1 MEIFENTTKNIIDN
15 AILGYNGTILVYGQ
29 AGSGKTYTISNDLN
43 DQNLKGIIPRTFEY
57 LFEKIKDILEKEK
70 IKIDINIAFI
80 QIYLETIQDLLCPK
94 NTVKIRESAEK
105 GIFLENCLWINVKNG
120 QECKEAFERGEKN
133 RMVESTEINEYNTRS
148 HTILMIKI
156 EKYYSNEEIDQNV
169 VTKGM
174 LYLVDLAGS
183 ERIKPYIKGK
193 QLEQTKKINNSLSV
207 LGNCINSIVLGNSY
221 IPFRE
226 SKLTRVLQEALGGN
240 SNTSLIVT
248 LSPSNLNSEESLSS
262 LNFGSRAM
270 KLAINPKRNIES
282 VEENALEKLN
292 KKYIE
297 LLEKYNELDLKYKN
311 KENGEKE
318 NFEKIIKEYQDK
330 LNEINLSLNEKE
342 EEINILNNELNQL
355 KQTNKVTSLQNN
367 ELNKKLNLVN
377 SKNKNNQFILEP
389 QIKELLAEQGIEVEE
404 INKNNVNPIINQLIN
419 NNKEKNEDNNILVK
433 KINILNSSLEE
444 LRKNYEEKYNII
456 EQEKQ
461 TVLRNY
467 PVYLEKID
475 ILEKE
480 NTKLQTINNINLE
493 KINNIE
499 EEKNQIQSDFK
510 KLKRVETERNKLKNK
525 IQSLNENNKK
535 LSEINSQLKLKN
547 KDIESKYETQIKKYE
562 ESKFHRLNNYLNQM
576 ENIRL
581 ISSLNINE
589 KLLNNSLNKM
599 ISDLELFNKFKKESK
614 VFETIIDNDIPS
626 LTENNYEIVIKKAKN
641 QKNKMSELLVNIDN
655 LNINEKVTNKNY
667 NISEIIEKLNEIN
680 HFYNEN
686 FINAYNLLT
695 KTFNKVIELCQINM
709 KTREEIRQSYLIKKK
724 EEIKEKIEEK
734 NIKNKILDIFLNN
747 IDKFNPI
754 CYATDNSDIK
764 EEFNNLKNESDELE
778 PMEIFNKSI
787 DIFSKII
794 LRSAEFR
801 MHKEKE
807 IKSLNDR
814 IFYFLREIENYKKYY
829 NNHKNSE
836 LDEEK
841 RLLNS
846 QLFLQDGEII
856 RLNQENDKLLKRIEN
871 LININEEI
879 NKEIKNEC

>member
-1 MEIFENTTKNIIDN
+1 M
-15 AILGYNGTILVYGQ
+15 
-29 AGSGKTYTISNDLN
+29 N

-105 GIFLENCLWINVKNG
+105 GIFLENCLWINVKNDK
-120 QECKEAFERGEKN
+120 ECKEAFERGEKN
-133 RMVESTEINEYNTRS
+133 RMVESKEINEYNTRS

-156 EKYYSNEEIDQNV
+156 EKCYSNEEIEQNV

-270 KLAINPKRNIES
+270 KLVINPKRNIES

-355 KQTNKVTSLQNN
+355 KQTNKVISLQNN

-377 SKNKNNQFILEP
+377 SMNKNNQFILES

-461 TVLRNY
+461 TVLSNY

-562 ESKFHRLNNYLNQM
+562 ESKFHRLNKYLNQI

-589 KLLNNSLNKM
+589 KLLNNSLNIM
-599 ISDLELFNKFKKESK
+599 TNNLELFNKFKKESK
-614 VFETIIDNDIPS
+614 AFETIIDNDIPS
-626 LTENNYEIVIKKAKN
+626 LTENNYEIVIKKAKK
-641 QKNKMSELLVNIDN
+641 QKNKMSELLNDIDN

-680 HFYNEN
+680 HLYNEN

-734 NIKNKILDIFLNN
+734 NIKNKILDIFLSN

-754 CYATDNSDIK
+754 CYATDNSDLK

-778 PMEIFNKSI
+778 SMEIFNKSI

-856 RLNQENDKLLKRIEN
+856 RLNQENDKLLKTIEN
-871 LININEEI
+871 LMNINEEI
-879 NKEIKNEC
+879 NKDKKNE

>member
-1 MEIFENTTKNIIDN
+1 M
-15 AILGYNGTILVYGQ
+15 
-29 AGSGKTYTISNDLN
+29 N

-105 GIFLENCLWINVKNG
+105 GIFLENCLWINVKNDK
-120 QECKEAFERGEKN
+120 ECKEAFERGEKN

-156 EKYYSNEEIDQNV
+156 EKYYSNEEIEQNV

-355 KQTNKVTSLQNN
+355 KQTNKVISLQNN

-377 SKNKNNQFILEP
+377 SMNKNNQFILEP

-461 TVLRNY
+461 TVLSNY

-493 KINNIE
+493 KINNIDK
-499 EEKNQIQSDFK
+499 EKNQIQSDFK

-535 LSEINSQLKLKN
+535 LNEINSQLKLKN

-589 KLLNNSLNKM
+589 KLLNNSLNIM
-599 ISDLELFNKFKKESK
+599 TNNLELFNKFKKESK
-614 VFETIIDNDIPS
+614 AFETIIDNDIPS
-626 LTENNYEIVIKKAKN
+626 LTENNYEIVIKKAKK
-641 QKNKMSELLVNIDN
+641 QKNKMSELLNDIDN

-680 HFYNEN
+680 HLYNEN

-734 NIKNKILDIFLNN
+734 NIKNKILDIFLSN

-754 CYATDNSDIK
+754 CYATDNSDLK

-787 DIFSKII
+787 DIFAKII

-856 RLNQENDKLLKRIEN
+856 RLNQENDKLLKTIEN
-871 LININEEI
+871 LMNINEEM
-879 NKEIKNEC
+879 NKDKKNE

>member
-1 MEIFENTTKNIIDN
+1 M
-15 AILGYNGTILVYGQ
+15 
-29 AGSGKTYTISNDLN
+29 N

-105 GIFLENCLWINVKNG
+105 GIFLENCLWINVKNDK
-120 QECKEAFERGEKN
+120 ECKEAFERGEKN

-156 EKYYSNEEIDQNV
+156 EKYYSNEEIEQNV

-355 KQTNKVTSLQNN
+355 KQTNKVISLQNN

-377 SKNKNNQFILEP
+377 NMNKSNQFILEP
-389 QIKELLAEQGIEVEE
+389 QVKELLAEQGIEVEE

-419 NNKEKNEDNNILVK
+419 NNKEKNENNNIL
-433 KINILNSSLEE
+433 
-444 LRKNYEEKYNII
+444 
-456 EQEKQ
+456 
-461 TVLRNY
+461 
-467 PVYLEKID
+467 
-475 ILEKE
+475 
-480 NTKLQTINNINLE
+480 
-493 KINNIE
+493 
-499 EEKNQIQSDFK
+499 
-510 KLKRVETERNKLKNK
+510 
-525 IQSLNENNKK
+525 
-535 LSEINSQLKLKN
+535 
-547 KDIESKYETQIKKYE
+547 
-562 ESKFHRLNNYLNQM
+562 
-576 ENIRL
+576 
-581 ISSLNINE
+581 
-589 KLLNNSLNKM
+589 
-599 ISDLELFNKFKKESK
+599 
-614 VFETIIDNDIPS
+614 
-626 LTENNYEIVIKKAKN
+626 
-641 QKNKMSELLVNIDN
+641 
-655 LNINEKVTNKNY
+655 
-667 NISEIIEKLNEIN
+667 
-680 HFYNEN
+680 
-686 FINAYNLLT
+686 
-695 KTFNKVIELCQINM
+695 
-709 KTREEIRQSYLIKKK
+709 
-724 EEIKEKIEEK
+724 
-734 NIKNKILDIFLNN
+734 
-747 IDKFNPI
+747 DK
-754 CYATDNSDIK
+754 
-764 EEFNNLKNESDELE
+764 
-778 PMEIFNKSI
+778 
-787 DIFSKII
+787 
-794 LRSAEFR
+794 
-801 MHKEKE
+801 
-807 IKSLNDR
+807 
-814 IFYFLREIENYKKYY
+814 
-829 NNHKNSE
+829 
-836 LDEEK
+836 
-841 RLLNS
+841 
-846 QLFLQDGEII
+846 
-856 RLNQENDKLLKRIEN
+856 
-871 LININEEI
+871 
-879 NKEIKNEC
+879 

>member
-1 MEIFENTTKNIIDN
+1 M
-15 AILGYNGTILVYGQ
+15 
-29 AGSGKTYTISNDLN
+29 N

-94 NTVKIRESAEK
+94 NRIKIRESAEK
-105 GIFLENCLWINVKNG
+105 GIFLENCLWINVKNDK
-120 QECKEAFERGEKN
+120 ECKEAFERGEKN
-133 RMVESTEINEYNTRS
+133 RMVESKEINEYNTRS

-156 EKYYSNEEIDQNV
+156 EKCYSNEEIEQNV

-355 KQTNKVTSLQNN
+355 KQTNKVISLQNN

-377 SKNKNNQFILEP
+377 SMNKNNQFILEP

-461 TVLRNY
+461 TVLSNY

-562 ESKFHRLNNYLNQM
+562 ESKFHTLNNYLNQM

-589 KLLNNSLNKM
+589 KLLNNSLNIM
-599 ISDLELFNKFKKESK
+599 TNNLELFNKFKKESK
-614 VFETIIDNDIPS
+614 AFEIIIDNDIPS
-626 LTENNYEIVIKKAKN
+626 LTENNYEIVIKKAKK
-641 QKNKMSELLVNIDN
+641 QKNKMSELLNDIDN

-667 NISEIIEKLNEIN
+667 NISEIVEKLNEIN
-680 HFYNEN
+680 HLYNEN

-734 NIKNKILDIFLNN
+734 NIKNKIIDIFLSN

-754 CYATDNSDIK
+754 CYATDNSDLK

-856 RLNQENDKLLKRIEN
+856 RLNQENDKLLKTIEN
-871 LININEEI
+871 LMNINEEI
-879 NKEIKNEC
+879 NKDKKNE

>member
-1 MEIFENTTKNIIDN
+1 M
-15 AILGYNGTILVYGQ
+15 
-29 AGSGKTYTISNDLN
+29 N

-105 GIFLENCLWINVKNG
+105 GIFLENCLWINVKNDK
-120 QECKEAFERGEKN
+120 ECKEAFERGEKN

-156 EKYYSNEEIDQNV
+156 EKYYSNEEIEQNV

-207 LGNCINSIVLGNSY
+207 LGNCINSIASGNSY

-270 KLAINPKRNIES
+270 KLVINPKRNIES

-461 TVLRNY
+461 TVLSNY

-499 EEKNQIQSDFK
+499 EEKNQIQNDFK

-589 KLLNNSLNKM
+589 KLLNNSLNIM
-599 ISDLELFNKFKKESK
+599 TNNLELFNKFKKESK
-614 VFETIIDNDIPS
+614 AFETIIDNDIPS
-626 LTENNYEIVIKKAKN
+626 LTENNYEIVIKKAKK
-641 QKNKMSELLVNIDN
+641 QKNKMSELLNDIDN

-667 NISEIIEKLNEIN
+667 NISEIVEKLNEIN
-680 HFYNEN
+680 HLYNEN
-686 FINAYNLLT
+686 FINVYNLLT

-734 NIKNKILDIFLNN
+734 NIKNKILDIFLSN

-754 CYATDNSDIK
+754 CYATDNSDLK

-856 RLNQENDKLLKRIEN
+856 RLNQENDKLLKTIEN
-871 LININEEI
+871 LMNINEEM
-879 NKEIKNEC
+879 NKDKKNE

>member
-1 MEIFENTTKNIIDN
+1 M
-15 AILGYNGTILVYGQ
+15 
-29 AGSGKTYTISNDLN
+29 N

-105 GIFLENCLWINVKNG
+105 GIFLENCLWINVKNDK
-120 QECKEAFERGEKN
+120 ECKEAFERGEKN

-156 EKYYSNEEIDQNV
+156 EKCYSNEEIEQNV

-355 KQTNKVTSLQNN
+355 KQTNKVISLQNN
-367 ELNKKLNLVN
+367 ELNEKLNLVN
-377 SKNKNNQFILEP
+377 SMNKKNQFILES

-547 KDIESKYETQIKKYE
+547 KDIESKYETQVKIYE

-589 KLLNNSLNKM
+589 KLLNNSLNIM
-599 ISDLELFNKFKKESK
+599 TNNLELFNKFKKESK
-614 VFETIIDNDIPS
+614 AIETIIDNDIPS
-626 LTENNYEIVIKKAKN
+626 LTENNYEIVIKKAKK
-641 QKNKMSELLVNIDN
+641 QKNKMSELLNDIDN

-734 NIKNKILDIFLNN
+734 NIKNKILDIFLSN

-754 CYATDNSDIK
+754 CYATDNSDLK

-814 IFYFLREIENYKKYY
+814 IYYFLREIENYKKYY

-856 RLNQENDKLLKRIEN
+856 RLNQENDKLLKTIEN
-871 LININEEI
+871 LMNINEEM
-879 NKEIKNEC
+879 NKDKKNE

>member
-1 MEIFENTTKNIIDN
+1 M
-15 AILGYNGTILVYGQ
+15 
-29 AGSGKTYTISNDLN
+29 N

-94 NTVKIRESAEK
+94 NRVKIRESAEK
-105 GIFLENCLWINVKNG
+105 GIFLENCLWINVKNDK
-120 QECKEAFERGEKN
+120 ECKEAFERGEKN
-133 RMVESTEINEYNTRS
+133 RMVESKEINEYNTRS

-156 EKYYSNEEIDQNV
+156 EKCYSNEEIEQNV
-169 VTKGM
+169 VTKRM

-193 QLEQTKKINNSLSV
+193 QLEQAKKINNSLSV

-355 KQTNKVTSLQNN
+355 KQTNKVISLQNN

-377 SKNKNNQFILEP
+377 SMNKNNQFILES

-493 KINNIE
+493 KINNTE

-589 KLLNNSLNKM
+589 KLLNNSLNIM
-599 ISDLELFNKFKKESK
+599 TNNLQLFNKFKKESK
-614 VFETIIDNDIPS
+614 AFETIIDNDIPS
-626 LTENNYEIVIKKAKN
+626 LTENNYEIVIKKAKK
-641 QKNKMSELLVNIDN
+641 QKNKMSELLNDIDN

-680 HFYNEN
+680 HLYNEN

-734 NIKNKILDIFLNN
+734 NIKNKIIDIFLSN

-754 CYATDNSDIK
+754 CYATDNSDLK

-856 RLNQENDKLLKRIEN
+856 RLNQENDKLLKTIEN
-871 LININEEI
+871 LMNINEEI
-879 NKEIKNEC
+879 NKDKKNE

>member
-1 MEIFENTTKNIIDN
+1 M
-15 AILGYNGTILVYGQ
+15 
-29 AGSGKTYTISNDLN
+29 N

-105 GIFLENCLWINVKNG
+105 GIFLENCLWINVKNDK
-120 QECKEAFERGEKN
+120 ECKEAFERGEKN

-156 EKYYSNEEIDQNV
+156 EKYYSNEEIEQNV

-270 KLAINPKRNIES
+270 KLVINPKRNIES

-355 KQTNKVTSLQNN
+355 KQTNKVISLQNN

-377 SKNKNNQFILEP
+377 NMNKNNQFILEP

-461 TVLRNY
+461 TVLSNY

-499 EEKNQIQSDFK
+499 EEKNQIQNDFK

-589 KLLNNSLNKM
+589 KLLNNSLNIM
-599 ISDLELFNKFKKESK
+599 TNNLELFNKFKKESK
-614 VFETIIDNDIPS
+614 AFETIIDNDIPS
-626 LTENNYEIVIKKAKN
+626 LTENNYEIVIKKAKK
-641 QKNKMSELLVNIDN
+641 QKNKMSELLNDIDN

-680 HFYNEN
+680 HLYNEN

-734 NIKNKILDIFLNN
+734 NIKNKILDIFLSN

-754 CYATDNSDIK
+754 CYATDNSDLK

-787 DIFSKII
+787 DIFAKII

-856 RLNQENDKLLKRIEN
+856 RLNQENDKLLKTIEN
-871 LININEEI
+871 LMNINEEI
-879 NKEIKNEC
+879 NKDKKNE

>member
-1 MEIFENTTKNIIDN
+1 M
-15 AILGYNGTILVYGQ
+15 
-29 AGSGKTYTISNDLN
+29 N

-94 NTVKIRESAEK
+94 NRVKIRESAEK
-105 GIFLENCLWINVKNG
+105 GIFLENCLWINVKNDK
-120 QECKEAFERGEKN
+120 ECKEAFERGEKN
-133 RMVESTEINEYNTRS
+133 RMVESKEINEYNTRS

-156 EKYYSNEEIDQNV
+156 EKCYSNEEIEQNV

-297 LLEKYNELDLKYKN
+297 LLEKYHELDLKYKN

-355 KQTNKVTSLQNN
+355 KQTNKVISLQNN

-377 SKNKNNQFILEP
+377 NMNKNNQFILEP
-389 QIKELLAEQGIEVEE
+389 QVKELLAEQGIEVEE
-404 INKNNVNPIINQLIN
+404 INKNNINPIINQLIN
-419 NNKEKNEDNNILVK
+419 NNKEKNENNNILVK

-461 TVLRNY
+461 TVLSNY

-499 EEKNQIQSDFK
+499 EEKNQIQNDFK

-535 LSEINSQLKLKN
+535 LNEINSQLKLKN

-562 ESKFHRLNNYLNQM
+562 ESKFHRLNNYLYQI

-589 KLLNNSLNKM
+589 KLLNNSLNIM
-599 ISDLELFNKFKKESK
+599 TNNLELFNKFKKESK
-614 VFETIIDNDIPS
+614 AFETIIDNDIPS
-626 LTENNYEIVIKKAKN
+626 LTENNYEIVIKKAKK
-641 QKNKMSELLVNIDN
+641 QKNEMSELLNDIDN

-667 NISEIIEKLNEIN
+667 NISEIVEKLNEIN
-680 HFYNEN
+680 HLYNEN

-734 NIKNKILDIFLNN
+734 NIKNKILDIFLSN

-754 CYATDNSDIK
+754 CYATDNSDLK

-856 RLNQENDKLLKRIEN
+856 RLNQENDKLLKTIEN
-871 LININEEI
+871 LMNINEEI
-879 NKEIKNEC
+879 NKDKKNE

>member
-1 MEIFENTTKNIIDN
+1 MEIFEDTTKNIIDN
-15 AILGYNGTILVYGQ
+15 AILGYNGTILLYGQ
-29 AGSGKTYTISNDLN
+29 TGSGKTYTISNDLN

-57 LFEKIKDILEKEK
+57 LFDKIEDILENEK
-70 IKIDINIAFI
+70 IKIEINIAFI

-94 NTVKIRESAEK
+94 NRVKIRESAEK
-105 GIFLENCLWINVKNG
+105 GIFLENCLWINVKND

-133 RMVESTEINEYNTRS
+133 RMVESKEINEYNTRS

-156 EKYYSNEEIDQNV
+156 EKCYSNEEIEQNV

-248 LSPSNLNSEESLSS
+248 LSPSTLNSEESLSS

-270 KLAINPKRNIES
+270 KLVINPKRNIES

-355 KQTNKVTSLQNN
+355 KQTNKVISLQNN

-377 SKNKNNQFILEP
+377 NMNKSNQFILEP
-389 QIKELLAEQGIEVEE
+389 QVKELLAEQGIEVEE
-404 INKNNVNPIINQLIN
+404 INKNNINPIINQLIN
-419 NNKEKNEDNNILVK
+419 NNKEKNENNNILVK

-461 TVLRNY
+461 TVLSNY

-547 KDIESKYETQIKKYE
+547 KDIESKYETQIKKCE

-589 KLLNNSLNKM
+589 KLLNNSLNIM
-599 ISDLELFNKFKKESK
+599 TNNLELFNKFKKESK
-614 VFETIIDNDIPS
+614 AFETIIDNDIPS
-626 LTENNYEIVIKKAKN
+626 LTENNYEIVIKKAKK
-641 QKNKMSELLVNIDN
+641 QKNKMSELLNDIDN

-680 HFYNEN
+680 HLYNED
-686 FINAYNLLT
+686 FINVYNLLT

-734 NIKNKILDIFLNN
+734 NIKNKILDIFLSN

-754 CYATDNSDIK
+754 CYATDNSDLK

-787 DIFSKII
+787 DIFAKII

-856 RLNQENDKLLKRIEN
+856 RLNQENDKLLKTIEN
-871 LININEEI
+871 LMNINEEI
-879 NKEIKNEC
+879 NKDKKNE

>member
-1 MEIFENTTKNIIDN
+1 M
-15 AILGYNGTILVYGQ
+15 
-29 AGSGKTYTISNDLN
+29 N

-105 GIFLENCLWINVKNG
+105 GIFLENCLWINVKNDK
-120 QECKEAFERGEKN
+120 ECKEAFERGEKN

-156 EKYYSNEEIDQNV
+156 EKCYSNEEIEQNV
-169 VTKGM
+169 VTKRM

-270 KLAINPKRNIES
+270 KLVINPKRNIES

-355 KQTNKVTSLQNN
+355 KQTNKVISLQNN

-377 SKNKNNQFILEP
+377 SMNKNNQFILEP

-461 TVLRNY
+461 TVLSNY

-493 KINNIE
+493 KINNIDK
-499 EEKNQIQSDFK
+499 EKNQIQSDFK

-535 LSEINSQLKLKN
+535 LNEINSQLKLKN

-589 KLLNNSLNKM
+589 KLLNNSLNIM
-599 ISDLELFNKFKKESK
+599 TNNLELFNKFKKESK
-614 VFETIIDNDIPS
+614 AFETIIDNDIPS
-626 LTENNYEIVIKKAKN
+626 LTENNYEIVIKKAKK
-641 QKNKMSELLVNIDN
+641 QKNKMSELLNDIDN

-667 NISEIIEKLNEIN
+667 NISEIVEKLNEIN

-686 FINAYNLLT
+686 FINVYNLLT

-734 NIKNKILDIFLNN
+734 NIKNKILDIFLSN

-754 CYATDNSDIK
+754 CYATDNSDLK

-856 RLNQENDKLLKRIEN
+856 RLNQENDKLLKTIEN
-871 LININEEI
+871 LMNINEEI
-879 NKEIKNEC
+879 NKDKKNE

>member
-1 MEIFENTTKNIIDN
+1 M
-15 AILGYNGTILVYGQ
+15 
-29 AGSGKTYTISNDLN
+29 N

-94 NTVKIRESAEK
+94 NRVKIRESAEK
-105 GIFLENCLWINVKNG
+105 GIFLENCLWINVKNDK
-120 QECKEAFERGEKN
+120 ECKEAFERGEKN

-156 EKYYSNEEIDQNV
+156 EKCYSNEEIEQNV

-377 SKNKNNQFILEP
+377 SMNKNNQFILEP

-433 KINILNSSLEE
+433 KFNILNSSLEE

-461 TVLRNY
+461 TVLSNY

-493 KINNIE
+493 KINNIQ

-547 KDIESKYETQIKKYE
+547 KDIESKYETQTKKYE

-589 KLLNNSLNKM
+589 KLLNDSLNIM
-599 ISDLELFNKFKKESK
+599 TNNLELFNKFKKESK
-614 VFETIIDNDIPS
+614 AFETIIDNDIPS
-626 LTENNYEIVIKKAKN
+626 LTENNYEIVIKKAKK
-641 QKNKMSELLVNIDN
+641 QKNKMSELLNDIDN

-686 FINAYNLLT
+686 FINVYNLLT

-734 NIKNKILDIFLNN
+734 NIKNKILDIFLSN

-754 CYATDNSDIK
+754 CYATDNSDLK

-787 DIFSKII
+787 DIFAKII

-856 RLNQENDKLLKRIEN
+856 RLNQENDKLLKTIEN
-871 LININEEI
+871 LMNINEEI
-879 NKEIKNEC
+879 NKDKKNE

>member
-94 NTVKIRESAEK
+94 NRIKIRESAEK
-105 GIFLENCLWINVKNG
+105 GIFLENCLWINVKNDK
-120 QECKEAFERGEKN
+120 ECKEAFERGEKN

-156 EKYYSNEEIDQNV
+156 EKCYSNEEIEQNV

-589 KLLNNSLNKM
+589 KLLNNSLN
-599 ISDLELFNKFKKESK
+599 ITTNNLELFNKFKKESK
-614 VFETIIDNDIPS
+614 AFETIIDNDIPS
-626 LTENNYEIVIKKAKN
+626 LTENNYEIVIKKAKK
-641 QKNKMSELLVNIDN
+641 QKNKMSELLNDIDN

-686 FINAYNLLT
+686 FINVYNLLT

-734 NIKNKILDIFLNN
+734 NIKNKIIDIFLSN

-754 CYATDNSDIK
+754 CYATDNSDLK

-856 RLNQENDKLLKRIEN
+856 RLNQENDKLLKTIEN
-871 LININEEI
+871 LMNINEEI
-879 NKEIKNEC
+879 NKDKKNE

>member
-94 NTVKIRESAEK
+94 NTVKIREGAEK
-105 GIFLENCLWINVKNG
+105 GIFLENCLWINVKNDK
-120 QECKEAFERGEKN
+120 ECKEAFERGEKN

-156 EKYYSNEEIDQNV
+156 EKCYSNEEIEQNV

-270 KLAINPKRNIES
+270 KLVINPKRNIES

-589 KLLNNSLNKM
+589 KLLNNSLN
-599 ISDLELFNKFKKESK
+599 ITTNNLELFNKFKKESK
-614 VFETIIDNDIPS
+614 AFETIIDNDIPS
-626 LTENNYEIVIKKAKN
+626 LTENNYEIVIKKAKK
-641 QKNKMSELLVNIDN
+641 QKNKMSELLNDIDN

-680 HFYNEN
+680 HLYNEN
-686 FINAYNLLT
+686 FINVYNLLT

-734 NIKNKILDIFLNN
+734 NIKNKIIDIFLSN

-754 CYATDNSDIK
+754 CYATDNSDLK

-856 RLNQENDKLLKRIEN
+856 RLNQENDKLLKTIEN
-871 LININEEI
+871 LMNINEEM
-879 NKEIKNEC
+879 NKDKKNE

>member
-1 MEIFENTTKNIIDN
+1 
-15 AILGYNGTILVYGQ
+15 
-29 AGSGKTYTISNDLN
+29 
-43 DQNLKGIIPRTFEY
+43 
-57 LFEKIKDILEKEK
+57 
-70 IKIDINIAFI
+70 
-80 QIYLETIQDLLCPK
+80 
-94 NTVKIRESAEK
+94 
-105 GIFLENCLWINVKNG
+105 
-120 QECKEAFERGEKN
+120 
-133 RMVESTEINEYNTRS
+133 MVESTEINEYNTRS

-156 EKYYSNEEIDQNV
+156 EKCYSNEEIEQNV

-355 KQTNKVTSLQNN
+355 KQTNKVISLQNN
-367 ELNKKLNLVN
+367 ELNEKLNLVN
-377 SKNKNNQFILEP
+377 SMNKNNQFILES

-456 EQEKQ
+456 EKEKQ
-461 TVLRNY
+461 TVLSNY

-499 EEKNQIQSDFK
+499 EEKNQIQNDFK

-589 KLLNNSLNKM
+589 KLLNNSLNIM
-599 ISDLELFNKFKKESK
+599 TNNLELFNKFKKESK
-614 VFETIIDNDIPS
+614 AFETIIDNDIPS
-626 LTENNYEIVIKKAKN
+626 LTENNYEIVIKKAKK
-641 QKNKMSELLVNIDN
+641 QKNKMSELLNDIDN

-680 HFYNEN
+680 HLYNEN
-686 FINAYNLLT
+686 FINVYNLLT

-734 NIKNKILDIFLNN
+734 NMKNKILDIFLNN

-754 CYATDNSDIK
+754 CYATDNSDLK

-856 RLNQENDKLLKRIEN
+856 RLNQENDKLLKTIEN
-871 LININEEI
+871 LMNINETM
-879 NKEIKNEC
+879 NKDKKNE

>member
-80 QIYLETIQDLLCPK
+80 QIYLETIQE
-94 NTVKIRESAEK
+94 VKIRESAEK
-105 GIFLENCLWINVKNG
+105 GIFLENCLWINVKNDK
-120 QECKEAFERGEKN
+120 ECKEAFERGEKN

-156 EKYYSNEEIDQNV
+156 EKYYSNEEIEQNV

-355 KQTNKVTSLQNN
+355 KQTNKVISLQNN
-367 ELNKKLNLVN
+367 ELNEKLNLVN
-377 SKNKNNQFILEP
+377 SMNKNNQFILES

-589 KLLNNSLNKM
+589 KLLNNSLNIM
-599 ISDLELFNKFKKESK
+599 TNNLELFNKFKKESK
-614 VFETIIDNDIPS
+614 AFETIIDNDIPS
-626 LTENNYEIVIKKAKN
+626 LTENNYEIVIKKAKK
-641 QKNKMSELLVNIDN
+641 QKNKMSELLNDIDN

-680 HFYNEN
+680 HLYNEN
-686 FINAYNLLT
+686 FINVYNLLT

-734 NIKNKILDIFLNN
+734 NIKNKILDIFLSN

-754 CYATDNSDIK
+754 CYATDNSDLK

-787 DIFSKII
+787 DIFAKII

-856 RLNQENDKLLKRIEN
+856 RLNQENDKLLKTIEN
-871 LININEEI
+871 LMNINEEI
-879 NKEIKNEC
+879 NKDKKNE

>member
-94 NTVKIRESAEK
+94 NRVKIRESAEK
-105 GIFLENCLWINVKNG
+105 GIFLENCLWINVKNDK
-120 QECKEAFERGEKN
+120 ECKEAFERGEKN
-133 RMVESTEINEYNTRS
+133 RMVESKEINEYNTRS

-156 EKYYSNEEIDQNV
+156 EKCYSNEEIEQNV

-270 KLAINPKRNIES
+270 KLVINPKRNIES

-355 KQTNKVTSLQNN
+355 KQTNKVISLQNN

-377 SKNKNNQFILEP
+377 NMNKSNQFILEP

-404 INKNNVNPIINQLIN
+404 INKNNINPIINQLIN

-589 KLLNNSLNKM
+589 KLLNNSLNIM
-599 ISDLELFNKFKKESK
+599 TNNLELFNKFKKESK
-614 VFETIIDNDIPS
+614 AFETIIDNDIPS
-626 LTENNYEIVIKKAKN
+626 LTENNYEIVIKKAKK
-641 QKNKMSELLVNIDN
+641 QKNKMSELLNDIDN

-667 NISEIIEKLNEIN
+667 NISEIVEKLNEIN
-680 HFYNEN
+680 HLYNEN

-734 NIKNKILDIFLNN
+734 NIKNKILDIFLSN

-754 CYATDNSDIK
+754 CYATDNSDLK

-856 RLNQENDKLLKRIEN
+856 RLNQENDKLLKTIEN
-871 LININEEI
+871 LMNINEEI
-879 NKEIKNEC
+879 NKDKKNE